1 MPIAPTCKLGV
12 LLSEHEVT
20 TSEDQY
26 IPTLRMHLLKGNL
39 LLSNLLK
46 FKSASQFEIHDNVL
60 LSGANC
66 LGILNGF

>member
-12 LLSEHEVT
+12 LLSENEVT

-26 IPTLRMHLLKGNL
+26 IPTLRMHLLKDNL
-39 LLSNLLK
+39 LLPLK